1 MKCVY
6 KPPPPCKRKPCPMI
20 MDRWGY
26 ECEKPA
32 TAPTMPKPE
41 TCAAEGKGCSTGP
54 GPMNGA
60 FEWEMLVS
68 LS

>member
-6 KPPPPCKRKPCPMI
+6 TPPPPGPML
-20 MDRWGY
+20 MDRWGKT
-26 ECEKPA
+26 CEKPA
-32 TAPTMPKPE
+32 TASVTKRKPK
-41 TCAAEGKGCSTGP
+41 TCAAEGKGCSWKS

-60 FEWEMLVS
+60 FEWEVLVS